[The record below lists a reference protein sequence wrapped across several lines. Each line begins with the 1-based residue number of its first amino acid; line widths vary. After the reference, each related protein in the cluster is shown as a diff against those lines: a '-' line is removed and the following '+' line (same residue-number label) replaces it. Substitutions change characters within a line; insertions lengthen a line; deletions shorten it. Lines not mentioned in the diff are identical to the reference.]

1 MNKETLKINIMRKE
15 NKHQVDE
22 YFLSKLG
29 DFEVQPSSEARQ
41 KFLSKLEEKE
51 HKPAGIFVFKYFSM
65 AASMLLFLGL
75 GWWYFSGSSDV
86 KPTELAS
93 VNIPTQK
100 SAANQV
106 PEVVNVDNEK
116 YLKSSSLA
124 ETSVLVKET
133 IEVSNVKIL
142 APTSSKD
149 KNTFGPNLA
158 INENNNALA
167 ELKRYSHINV
177 DDSIEFIENKSNSGN
192 SDFTEQTYEEV
203 QIAYEPRSIDDTYIL
218 ISPIPA
224 ETPTFTE
231 LSRPPGEFDHYAAP
245 DRIVF
250 EQDVSLVAK
259 VLKEVKQL
267 KKGEKVD
274 FSKLGFKPIE
284 ELALSEDGFLVSESR
299 QIKQKLNWIKTKI
312 INN

>member
-1 MNKETLKINIMRKE
+1 MRKE

-41 KFLSKLEEKE
+41 KFLSRLEEKE

-75 GWWYFSGSSDV
+75 GWWYFRSSSDV

-100 SAANQV
+100 SAVANQV
-106 PEVVNVDNEK
+106 PIAVNMDTEK
-116 YLKSSSLA
+116 YSKNNSLA
-124 ETSVLVKET
+124 ESSALVKET
-133 IEVSNVKIL
+133 IEALNVKIL

-158 INENNNALA
+158 INENNNVLT

-192 SDFTEQTYEEV
+192 SDFTKQTYEEV

-312 INN
+312 INY

>member
-1 MNKETLKINIMRKE
+1 MRKE

-41 KFLSKLEEKE
+41 KFLSRLEEKE

-75 GWWYFSGSSDV
+75 GWWYFRSSSDV

-100 SAANQV
+100 SAVANQV
-106 PEVVNVDNEK
+106 PIAVNMDTEK
-116 YLKSSSLA
+116 YSKNSSLA
-124 ETSVLVKET
+124 ESSALVKET
-133 IEVSNVKIL
+133 IEALNVKIL

-158 INENNNALA
+158 INENNNVLT

-192 SDFTEQTYEEV
+192 SDFTKQTYEEV

-312 INN
+312 INY

>member
-1 MNKETLKINIMRKE
+1 MRKE

-41 KFLSKLEEKE
+41 KFLSRLEEKE

-75 GWWYFSGSSDV
+75 GWWYFRSSSDV

-100 SAANQV
+100 SAVANQV
-106 PEVVNVDNEK
+106 PIAVNMDTEK
-116 YLKSSSLA
+116 YSKNSSLA
-124 ETSVLVKET
+124 ESSALVKET
-133 IEVSNVKIL
+133 IEALNVKIL

-158 INENNNALA
+158 INENNNALT

-192 SDFTEQTYEEV
+192 SDFTKQTYEEV

-312 INN
+312 INY

>member
-1 MNKETLKINIMRKE
+1 MRKE

-41 KFLSKLEEKE
+41 KFLSRLEEKE

-75 GWWYFSGSSDV
+75 GWWYFRSSSDV

-100 SAANQV
+100 SAVANQV
-106 PEVVNVDNEK
+106 PIAVNMDTEK
-116 YLKSSSLA
+116 YSKNSSLA
-124 ETSVLVKET
+124 ESSALVKET
-133 IEVSNVKIL
+133 IEALNVKIL

-158 INENNNALA
+158 INENNNVLT

-312 INN
+312 INY